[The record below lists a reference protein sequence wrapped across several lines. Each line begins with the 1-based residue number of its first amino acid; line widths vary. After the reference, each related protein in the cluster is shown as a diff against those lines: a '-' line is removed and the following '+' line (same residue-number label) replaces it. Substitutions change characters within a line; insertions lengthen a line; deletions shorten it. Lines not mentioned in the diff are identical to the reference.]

1 MIKTNK
7 KVSNKNL
14 ETKTI
19 KSKKKLSTSDLTFLK
34 ENTSKVYFCNKDA
47 NLDLVKKNTPAKLKN
62 YIEEDHLQSA
72 EKQRKALEQYFNLE
86 NYKFY
91 LQNEGLSKLIY
102 DKIKGNGIK
111 KDNWNPSD
119 IWGFHK
125 SLTKEK
131 LKKDLKNIED
141 NNFSKLNQ
149 YIKDK
154 IDQKQIIPVSL
165 KHIEKKNRTAHIE
178 FKETPKKETK
188 VEIKLLKLEVCVKDS
203 NIFIENTIYPENK
216 KEYIQI
222 RFGKATNKIPY
233 LESFKSNLRLT
244 RDDGHSLGSFSK
256 KDFKSLTQKY
266 NYDLTLKEYQELII
280 SLYDLTPNKNNF
292 FIKYNLNRSTDTYE
306 IKNISEYY
314 NRIKEL
320 GDVIRDTHFVTLQMI
335 QNFLKAL
342 KNNPSNQLLAYK
354 LIHKISDTSSPYFLL
369 S

>member
-1 MIKTNK
+1 M
-7 KVSNKNL
+7 
-14 ETKTI
+14 
-19 KSKKKLSTSDLTFLK
+19 
-34 ENTSKVYFCNKDA
+34 
-47 NLDLVKKNTPAKLKN
+47 
-62 YIEEDHLQSA
+62 
-72 EKQRKALEQYFNLE
+72 
-86 NYKFY
+86 
-91 LQNEGLSKLIY
+91 
-102 DKIKGNGIK
+102 
-111 KDNWNPSD
+111 
-119 IWGFHK
+119 
-125 SLTKEK
+125 
-131 LKKDLKNIED
+131 
-141 NNFSKLNQ
+141 
-149 YIKDK
+149 
-154 IDQKQIIPVSL
+154 
-165 KHIEKKNRTAHIE
+165 
-178 FKETPKKETK
+178 
-188 VEIKLLKLEVCVKDS
+188 KLEVCVKDS